1 MTQEDKTKF
10 KESVD
15 FIQNLLSTSKGNTK
29 LNENDFNI
37 DVESLILDLLY
48 GFNTNIESE
57 LLDFIDDDDIE
68 GYATDEF
75 SLISIDDVKGYAED
89 NYNMIDASDYMDI
102 MNTFEINSLADKMK
116 LENISKMFNEIS
128 LFGFIQLEKQF
139 SL

>member
-1 MTQEDKTKF
+1 MTQEDKIKF